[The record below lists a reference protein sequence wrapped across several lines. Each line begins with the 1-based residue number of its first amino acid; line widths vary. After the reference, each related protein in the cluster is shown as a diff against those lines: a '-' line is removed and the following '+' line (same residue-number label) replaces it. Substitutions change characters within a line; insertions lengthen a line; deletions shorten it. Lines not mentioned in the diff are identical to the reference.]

1 MNMPVLKT
9 EAVDR
14 GATSRRPPR
23 WCGSARRKPSFVK
36 ATLLPMLGAIAAR
49 VVPPL
54 VMLALLLAV
63 WQILCMQPGATLPS
77 PTKIWTE
84 AYDLIV
90 DPFFVAGPQDIG
102 LGWRVLTS
110 LQRVAIGYGLAGLI
124 GIMLGTIIGQSVW
137 AMRGLDP
144 IFQMLRTISP
154 LAWLPISLAAFRD
167 SQPSAIFV
175 IFITA
180 VWPIIINTAVGIR
193 NIPQD
198 YRNVAAV
205 LRLNH
210 LEFFCKIMIPSAAP
224 YIFTGLRIGIG
235 LSWLAIVAAE
245 MLTGGVG
252 IGFFIWDAWN
262 SSRLSDIV
270 VALVYI
276 GVVGFV
282 LDRIVA
288 GIATIVTRGTSRQL
302 KERSMT
308 PYLKIDHVDKILH
321 ARLARDRGA
330 ASDITLTIEQGE
342 YVSII
347 GHSGCGKI
355 TLLNIVAGLMPVTQ
369 RGGAAGEPGGQR
381 ARPRP
386 RRRVP
391 EPFAAAVAHRLRQRP
406 ARRGQGVRRPSAAR
420 RARMNGRCTISSSC
434 RWRTPRTSGRRKSPA
449 A

>member
-1 MNMPVLKT
+1 MTMTVLKAET
-9 EAVDR
+9 AAVAPAKLTADVVKFT
-14 GATSRRPPR
+14 APT
-23 WCGSARRKPSFVK
+23 PSFTQ
-36 ATLLPMLGAIAAR
+36 ARLMPMLGNVAAN
-49 VVPPL
+49 VIPPL
-54 VMLALLLAV
+54 VMLTLLLVV
-63 WQILCMQPGATLPS
+63 WELLCNRPGATLPP

-110 LQRVAIGYGLAGLI
+110 LQRVAIGYGFAGVI
-124 GIMLGTIIGQSVW
+124 GIILGTLIGQSMW

-144 IFQMLRTISP
+144 IFQVLRTISP

-205 LRLNH
+205 LRLNP
-210 LEFFCKIMIPSAAP
+210 LEFFVKIMIPSAAP

-276 GVVGFV
+276 GGIGFV
-282 LDRIVA
+282 LDRVVA
-288 GIATIVTRGTSRQL
+288 MIANIVTRGTS
-302 KERSMT
+302 
-308 PYLKIDHVDKILH
+308 
-321 ARLARDRGA
+321 
-330 ASDITLTIEQGE
+330 AS
-342 YVSII
+342 
-347 GHSGCGKI
+347 
-355 TLLNIVAGLMPVTQ
+355 
-369 RGGAAGEPGGQR
+369 
-381 ARPRP
+381 
-386 RRRVP
+386 
-391 EPFAAAVAHRLRQRP
+391 
-406 ARRGQGVRRPSAAR
+406 
-420 RARMNGRCTISSSC
+420 
-434 RWRTPRTSGRRKSPA
+434 
-449 A
+449 

>member
-1 MNMPVLKT
+1 MNRPVLKT
-9 EAVDR
+9 EQSIKA
-14 GATSRRPPR
+14 AMP
-23 WCGSARRKPSFVK
+23 SAEVLRIKPSKPNFVQSK
-36 ATLLPMLGAIAAR
+36 LMPALRDVAATTL
-49 VVPPL
+49 PPL
-54 VMLALLLAV
+54 VMILLLLTV
-63 WQILCMQPGATLPS
+63 WQILCMKPGATLPS
-77 PTKIWTE
+77 PTKIWSE

-102 LGWRVLTS
+102 LGWRVLIS
-110 LQRVAIGYGLAGLI
+110 LQRVAIGYGFAAVI

-144 IFQMLRTISP
+144 IFQVLRTISP

-175 IFITA
+175 IFITS

-198 YRNVAAV
+198 YRNVARV

-210 LEFFCKIMIPSAAP
+210 LEFFWKIMIPSAAP

-270 VALVYI
+270 VALIYI

-288 GIATIVTRGTSRQL
+288 FIATIVTRGTS
-302 KERSMT
+302 
-308 PYLKIDHVDKILH
+308 
-321 ARLARDRGA
+321 A
-330 ASDITLTIEQGE
+330 
-342 YVSII
+342 
-347 GHSGCGKI
+347 
-355 TLLNIVAGLMPVTQ
+355 N
-369 RGGAAGEPGGQR
+369 
-381 ARPRP
+381 
-386 RRRVP
+386 
-391 EPFAAAVAHRLRQRP
+391 
-406 ARRGQGVRRPSAAR
+406 
-420 RARMNGRCTISSSC
+420 
-434 RWRTPRTSGRRKSPA
+434 
-449 A
+449 